1 MNTTIK
7 SITLAVTLAFTG
19 TAHASP
25 DEYEFSSVEVV
36 ATPQGTFV
44 AGKILT
50 EDGRIANFGI
60 TPAHCVARTGKLAV
74 STTEES
80 GLVDVDLAVLGD
92 PLNDVAA
99 ALCAAGMTPELTT
112 ATESQ
117 VRKAKAKK
125 VGKAILGGFAAYAD
139 GYNRGV
145 NEARASQNA
154 GRIQTTCTTY
164 GTTTTCR

>member
-1 MNTTIK
+1 MQTTIK
-7 SITLAVTLAFTG
+7 SIALAVALALTA

-25 DEYEFSSVEVV
+25 DEYEFSSVDVV
-36 ATPQGTFV
+36 TTPQGTFV

-50 EDGRIANFGI
+50 ADGRSANFGI
-60 TPAHCVARTGKLAV
+60 TPVHCVAGIGKLAV

-80 GLVDVDLAVLGD
+80 GLVDVDLTVLGD

-112 ATESQ
+112 VAESQ
-117 VRKAKAKK
+117 VRKAKAKR
-125 VGKAILGGFAAYAD
+125 VGRAILGAFAAYAD

-145 NEARASQNA
+145 NEARAAQSA
-154 GRIQTTCTTY
+154 GRMQTTCTTY
-164 GTTTTCR
+164 GNTTTCR